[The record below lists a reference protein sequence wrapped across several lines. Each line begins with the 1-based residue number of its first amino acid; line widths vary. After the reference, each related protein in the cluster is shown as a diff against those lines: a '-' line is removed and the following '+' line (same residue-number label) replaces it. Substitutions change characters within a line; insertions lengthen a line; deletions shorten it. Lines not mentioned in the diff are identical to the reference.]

1 MKRILCTLLTIA
13 MLLSV
18 PVCTFATEIS
28 EIEVTVTL
36 PKCGDTI
43 SPGAIQ
49 INATS
54 PTGLNCSGLFVFTG
68 EAVIAE
74 GKTITTDLVDFSA
87 FAATNSLSDTQTYAQ
102 QNYLLVLM
110 ISGQNTAFN
119 SETTLSADGC
129 ISANSMFDFYDEN
142 NGNEVLY
149 CYIEF
154 TPTEADSGTD
164 SGDDDDSGSDPG
176 TGGSTG
182 SSTNENA
189 TDVGGSK
196 DVTVKYDDSNA
207 ANIIYS
213 VNITW
218 GSLEFK
224 YQPLQGQWD
233 PETHLYKNMVAP
245 GWSFDP
251 GANEITVTNHSNSA
265 ITATFSYSPESSF
278 NTISGNFYSSQNYSE
293 NDKITQAPLATAV
306 GTAPDNAPTYTAYL
320 QLFGTLD
327 KEKTASVTS
336 GTVTVTIE

>member
-18 PVCTFATEIS
+18 TVCTFAAEIS

-49 INATS
+49 IVDNS
-54 PTGLNCSGLFVFTG
+54 PIGLNCTGLYVFDN
-68 EAVIAE
+68 E
-74 GKTITTDLVDFSA
+74 KDFSSIKAMTDFTA
-87 FAATNSLSDTQTYAQ
+87 FQAYAGSNAISGTEVYQ
-102 QNYLLVLM
+102 SKSYLLVLSVNKEGYTYCDIKDM
-110 ISGQNTAFN
+110 VF
-119 SETTLSADGC
+119 
-129 ISANSMFDFYDEN
+129 SANDDIEARVVSKSSYD
-142 NGNEVLY
+142 GNEVLY

-176 TGGSTG
+176 TGGSTD

-189 TDVGGSK
+189 TDVVGSK
-196 DVTVKYDDSNA
+196 DVTVSYDDSNA

-224 YQPLQGQWD
+224 YQPLQGEWD
-233 PETHLYKNMVAP
+233 PETHSYENMVEP

-251 GANEITVTNHSNSA
+251 GANAITVTNHSNNA
-265 ITATFSYSPESSF
+265 ITAHFTYTAASGF
-278 NTISGNFYSSQNYSE
+278 NNILGKLYDSE
-293 NDKITQAPLATAV
+293 DAEIAQALLATAE
-306 GTAPDNAPTYTAYL
+306 GTKVENAPTYTAYL

-327 KEKTASVTS
+327 KEKTNTVTS

>member
-18 PVCTFATEIS
+18 TVCTFAAEIN
-28 EIEVTVTL
+28 EIAVTVTL

-43 SPGAIQ
+43 KAGDIQ

-54 PTGLNCSGLFVFTG
+54 PTGLALNGLYLFTDV
-68 EAVIAE
+68 EE
-74 GKTITTDLVDFSA
+74 FPTIKQMANLSEFSVYVTSNSIISTDEHQLQSQSYLLILTVYKEDCTYA
-87 FAATNSLSDTQTYAQ
+87 DPVTFAAENADNSGAMFQ
-102 QNYLLVLM
+102 V
-110 ISGQNTAFN
+110 N
-119 SETTLSADGC
+119 S
-129 ISANSMFDFYDEN
+129 I
-142 NGNEVLY
+142 LY

-176 TGGSTG
+176 TGGSTD

-189 TDVGGSK
+189 ANVGGSK
-196 DVTVKYDDSNA
+196 DVTVRYDDSNA

-233 PETHLYKNMVAP
+233 PETHSYENMVEP

-251 GANEITVTNHSNSA
+251 GANAITVTNHSNNA
-265 ITATFSYSPESSF
+265 ITAHFTYTAASGFS
-278 NTISGNFYSSQNYSE
+278 NILGNIEGKFYSSE
-293 NDKITQAPLATAV
+293 NAEIAQALLATAE
-306 GTAPDNAPTYTAYL
+306 GTKVENAPTYTAYL

-327 KEKTASVTS
+327 KEKTTTVTS

>member
-18 PVCTFATEIS
+18 PVCTFAAQINEIA
-28 EIEVTVTL
+28 VTVTL

-49 INATS
+49 IVDNS
-54 PTGLNCSGLFVFTG
+54 SIGLNCSGLYVFTG
-68 EAVIAE
+68 DAVIAE

-110 ISGQNTAFN
+110 ISGQNSAFN
-119 SETTLSADGC
+119 SETTLYADGC
-129 ISANSMFDFYDEN
+129 ITANSMFVFYDEN
-142 NGNEVLY
+142 SESDVLY

-176 TGGSTG
+176 TGGSTD

-189 TDVGGSK
+189 ANVGGSK
-196 DVTVKYDDSNA
+196 DVKVSYDDSNA
-207 ANIIYS
+207 ADIIYS

-233 PETHLYKNMVAP
+233 PETHSYKNMVAP

-251 GANEITVTNHSNSA
+251 GANAITVTNHSNSA
-265 ITATFSYSPESSF
+265 ITAHFTYTAASGFS
-278 NTISGNFYSSQNYSE
+278 NILGNIEGKFYSSE
-293 NDKITQAPLATAV
+293 NAEKANANLPTAED
-306 GTAPDNAPTYTAYL
+306 TARENAPTYTAYL